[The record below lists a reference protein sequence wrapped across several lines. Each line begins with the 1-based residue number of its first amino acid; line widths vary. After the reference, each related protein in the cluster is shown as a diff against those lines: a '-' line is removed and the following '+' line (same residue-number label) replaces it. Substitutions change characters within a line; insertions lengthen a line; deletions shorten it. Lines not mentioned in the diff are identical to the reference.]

1 MTFKPMLAG
10 KAPEDLSTLSYPVQV
25 SPKLDGIRC
34 IIRGGKA
41 VSRKLLEIPNRY
53 VQAQLAGLPD
63 GLDGE
68 LMLDLPGSF
77 NAVQS
82 AVMSVEGEPDFTF
95 CVFDWF
101 GRDEKFD
108 LRFQRLALNVDLWQ
122 HRRLDIVP
130 HCTAQTESHLL
141 ELEAHFVQQGF
152 EGLMIRAPTGPYKCG
167 RSTEREGYLLK
178 LKRFEDEEATVVG
191 VVERMH
197 NDNEAT
203 KNELGQTKRSSAKA
217 GKRGAGDLGALKCV
231 TDDGAEFELGSGFT
245 EAQRKDLWA
254 NYQSTYMIAGGSLHG
269 ARVKFKHQP
278 DPGGRQPGQAP
289 RFPVFLGFR
298 SDID

>member
-10 KAPEDLSTLSYPVQV
+10 KAPADLSKLRYPLLA

-34 IIRGGKA
+34 ITRGGVA
-41 VSRKLLEIPNRY
+41 LSRKLLAIPNKY
-53 VQAQLAGLPD
+53 VQAQLAALPD

-68 LMLDLPGSF
+68 LMLALPGNF
-77 NAVQS
+77 NEVQS
-82 AVMSVEGEPDFTF
+82 AVMSVEGEPAFTF
-95 CVFDWF
+95 CVFDWHGTEAF
-101 GRDEKFD
+101 EM
-108 LRFQRLALNVDLWQ
+108 RLARATNKLIELQ
-122 HRRLDIVP
+122 HPQLDIVP
-130 HCTAQTESHLL
+130 HRTIKSPEELL
-141 ELEAHFVQQGF
+141 ALEVEWLGLGF
-152 EGLMIRAPTGPYKCG
+152 EGVMLRCPNGPYKSG

-197 NDNEAT
+197 NENEAT
-203 KNELGQTKRSSAKA
+203 TNELGLTKRSSAKA
-217 GKRGAGDLGALKCV
+217 GKRPAGDLGALACV

-245 EAQRKDLWA
+245 EQQRKELWA
-254 NYQSTYMIAGGSLHG
+254 HGNLEGS
-269 ARVKFKHQP
+269 RVKFKHQP

>member
-10 KAPEDLSTLSYPVQV
+10 KAPADLAKLRFPLLA

-34 IIRGGKA
+34 ISRGGVV
-41 VSRKLLEIPNRY
+41 VSRKLLEIPNRF
-53 VQAQLAGLPD
+53 VQRQLMHLPP

-68 LMLDLPGSF
+68 LMLALPGNF
-77 NAVQS
+77 NEVQS
-82 AVMSVEGEPDFTF
+82 AVMSVEGQPNFTF
-95 CVFDWF
+95 CIFDRFEAGKYVDRFHSLAPETVTKWW
-101 GRDEKFD
+101 GERVEK
-108 LRFQRLALNVDLWQ
+108 
-122 HRRLDIVP
+122 VP
-130 HCTAQTESHLL
+130 HQFVSSPEELL
-141 ELEAHFVQQGF
+141 EIERQYLAIGF
-152 EGLMIRAPTGPYKCG
+152 EGVMLRCPNGPYKCG

-197 NDNEAT
+197 NENEAT
-203 KNELGQTKRSSAKA
+203 TNELGLTKRSSAKA
-217 GKRGAGDLGALKCV
+217 GKRPAGDLGALACV

-245 EAQRKDLWA
+245 EQQRKDLWA
-254 NYQSTYMIAGGSLHG
+254 HGNLEG

-298 SDID
+298 SEID